1 MVFAMM
7 KQTMLT
13 VISTAGTVAP
23 MLSQIIVLNANAITK
38 NIAKLDFFIQW
49 LEMVIATMKQTIF
62 IVTLMEM
69 IVAENQPLQTFVLTV
84 HVLTVS

>member
-13 VISTAGTVAP
+13 VISMAGTVAP
-23 MLSQIIVLNANAITK
+23 ILLQIIVLNANAFTK

-62 IVTLMEM
+62 TVTLMEM
-69 IVAENQPLQTFVLTV
+69 IVAENQPLQTFVLIV

>member
-1 MVFAMM
+1 MM

-23 MLSQIIVLNANAITK
+23 ILSQIIVLNANAFTK
-38 NIAKLDFFIQW
+38 NIAKLDFFIQQ
-49 LEMVIATMKQTIF
+49 LEMVIATMKQTTF

-69 IVAENQPLQTFVLTV
+69 IVAETQPLRIFVLTA
-84 HVLTVS
+84 HVLMVS